1 MKAEKERMVR
11 GDDRNIFLLVRR
23 SLEKPVYKEKLR
35 VRSYGTASFDSQVF
49 VELKKKYESVV
60 YKRRMGLTNGQA
72 MDWLCRGKRPGQL
85 GQIGREIQYVLDFY
99 EEVRPMMYLSYER
112 EAYFGKEDPN
122 FRVTF
127 DEEIRW
133 RTKQISLE
141 KGVFGTPLLSSDQV
155 LMEVKTPFAVP
166 LWMSGWLSRHQV
178 YRTSFSKYGLAYQ
191 QMMEARGWSGNPA
204 RGITKAS

>member
-1 MKAEKERMVR
+1 MREQMLFKRYELKYLITRKQQEDLKERMKPHMIPDEY
-11 GDDRNIFLLVRR
+11 GQSPICNIYFDTPTFLLVRR

-35 VRSYGTASFDSQVF
+35 VRLYGTASFDSQVF

-112 EAYFGKEDPN
+112 E
-122 FRVTF
+122 
-127 DEEIRW
+127 
-133 RTKQISLE
+133 
-141 KGVFGTPLLSSDQV
+141 
-155 LMEVKTPFAVP
+155 
-166 LWMSGWLSRHQV
+166 
-178 YRTSFSKYGLAYQ
+178 
-191 QMMEARGWSGNPA
+191 
-204 RGITKAS
+204 